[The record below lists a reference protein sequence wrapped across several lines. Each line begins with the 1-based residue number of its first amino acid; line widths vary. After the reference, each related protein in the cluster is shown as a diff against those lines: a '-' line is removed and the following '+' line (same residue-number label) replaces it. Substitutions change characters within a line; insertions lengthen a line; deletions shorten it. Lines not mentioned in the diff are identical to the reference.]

1 MNPARSLDPA
11 LVSGE
16 LGQAWIFL
24 AGPLAGAL
32 LAVALASALRRPQL
46 IWPPR
51 VVVDSKRQ
59 KSASAALRRQN
70 DESCGQGRHDHPRDL
85 GDRCPDDTGEHASR
99 LMSQHGS
106 SGFPAPFPR
115 RLTRQGTP
123 GLGGYLL
130 VYGTNE
136 AECLRLISP
145 GGLAASPMS
154 ASTACVLPACRP
166 SCG

>member
-1 MNPARSLDPA
+1 MNPARSLGPA

-59 KSASAALRRQN
+59 KVGL
-70 DESCGQGRHDHPRDL
+70 
-85 GDRCPDDTGEHASR
+85 SR
-99 LMSQHGS
+99 TKETE
-106 SGFPAPFPR
+106 R
-115 RLTRQGTP
+115 
-123 GLGGYLL
+123 
-130 VYGTNE
+130 
-136 AECLRLISP
+136 
-145 GGLAASPMS
+145 
-154 ASTACVLPACRP
+154 
-166 SCG
+166 